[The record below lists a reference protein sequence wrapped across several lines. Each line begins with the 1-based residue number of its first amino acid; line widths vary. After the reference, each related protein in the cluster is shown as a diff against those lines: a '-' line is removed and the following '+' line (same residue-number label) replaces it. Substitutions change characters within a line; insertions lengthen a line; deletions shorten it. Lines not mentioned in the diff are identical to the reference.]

1 MERRLPAAPTSVDP
15 ASGRRVLIVC
25 PEAPSPPTWGFALR
39 VHHLALQLARRHRV
53 TLIAYGTAEDGRD
66 WAGLRRTLDAVHR
79 VAPPAA
85 LESRR
90 RHQLASLGG
99 HSSFHLNALH
109 SEAMQRELDA
119 LLGDRRF
126 DIVQVESSQMM
137 CFRFPGDTPVVVDEH
152 NIEYQLLERMARIE
166 TSAVRRFFGRV
177 EASKVRHEEQQAWL
191 RAAGCVATSAIDAAA
206 IRSAHPGVPTAVVP
220 NAVDTEHLRPD
231 SSPVDPEAL
240 LFVGSLNYRPNAD
253 GVAWFVE
260 EVLPRV
266 RRARPAAVLT
276 IVGRGTPALLRRLAA
291 PGVIVAG
298 AVDDVLPYLRR
309 AGVVVAPL
317 RVGGGT
323 RLKVLEGLSMA
334 KPVVSTTLGA
344 EGLDVADGEHLLL
357 ADEPA
362 EMAGSILRLLADP
375 ALGRRLG
382 DAGRALAVERYGWAG
397 AAARLEAF
405 HAEVASARAGG
416 A

>member
-1 MERRLPAAPTSVDP
+1 
-15 ASGRRVLIVC
+15 
-25 PEAPSPPTWGFALR
+25 
-39 VHHLALQLARRHRV
+39 
-53 TLIAYGTAEDGRD
+53 
-66 WAGLRRTLDAVHR
+66 
-79 VAPPAA
+79 
-85 LESRR
+85 
-90 RHQLASLGG
+90 
-99 HSSFHLNALH
+99 
-109 SEAMQRELDA
+109 
-119 LLGDRRF
+119 
-126 DIVQVESSQMM
+126 
-137 CFRFPGDTPVVVDEH
+137 
-152 NIEYQLLERMARIE
+152 
-166 TSAVRRFFGRV
+166 
-177 EASKVRHEEQQAWL
+177 
-191 RAAGCVATSAIDAAA
+191 
-206 IRSAHPGVPTAVVP
+206 
-220 NAVDTEHLRPD
+220 VDTEHLQPD

-266 RRARPAAVLT
+266 RRARPGAVLT

-309 AGVVVAPL
+309 ASVVVAPL